1 MIETGD
7 VAARPQVRD
16 ERAVDAREIGV
27 GRAPHRRPRR
37 SLRLR
42 LQARKEGRKGGR
54 KKWMG
59 RWGSDW
65 RQTTAFFLSGITGL
79 NAVINFGLPG
89 WDYFSEIKSTMK
101 RRISILI
108 FLDPKVSLVC

>member
-42 LQARKEGRKGGR
+42 LQARKGGREEGRNGWADGV
-54 KKWMG
+54 
-59 RWGSDW
+59 
-65 RQTTAFFLSGITGL
+65 QTGDRPMPSSCLA
-79 NAVINFGLPG
+79 
-89 WDYFSEIKSTMK
+89 
-101 RRISILI
+101 
-108 FLDPKVSLVC
+108 